1 MGFQQNG
8 VVFMQDMQDY
18 FEEIKEKL
26 KERLA
31 EDNNLSCYARYTKN
45 KYLKEALEIVEDVEE
60 KYRNRHFI

>member
-1 MGFQQNG
+1 
-8 VVFMQDMQDY
+8 MQDMQDY